1 MFLENNKIIIFAI
14 SAIGDFTVLV
24 FADLMVHSQFLSICS
39 NLIKMGSL
47 ELGLSRVPM
56 SADFIDPLYTESSH
70 SAEGQRGARPLF
82 GL

>member
-56 SADFIDPLYTESSH
+56 SADFIDPLYSESSH
-70 SAEGQRGARPLF
+70 SGML
-82 GL
+82 LYLDYSL

>member
-24 FADLMVHSQFLSICS
+24 FADLMVHSQFLSIYS
-39 NLIKMGSL
+39 NLIKKGSSL

-56 SADFIDPLYTESSH
+56 SADFIDPQYSESSY
-70 SAEGQRGARPLF
+70 SVCC
-82 GL
+82 